1 MKPGDELDSDYFCI
15 YLKSPYI
22 NNKFIEQSIGSAQ
35 KRINLKDLKKYR
47 IVIPEIIEQI
57 KIAKILSTW
66 DKAIET
72 TEKLIENSKAQKKA
86 LMQQLLTGKKRFP
99 GFKKEFRRLHIR
111 DIADIDKESLGN
123 KTSPSFKFR
132 YISLSDVDLG
142 EISDVLR
149 GYQYKDAPSR
159 ARRVVSDGD
168 ILMSTVRPNLKAFAK
183 VGSASGDCVAST
195 GFAVLI
201 PKPEFDGDYLYHYLF
216 SSHIAGQLHALVVG
230 SSYPAINSSD
240 VKGLAVYCPNEKEQK
255 VISSVLNRNE
265 RTVHNLGMQLA
276 RLRSEKKA
284 LMQQLLTGKRRVKL
298 DKR

>member
-1 MKPGDELDSDYFCI
+1 MGTIGRTIVVPPECSGWNVNRALAVMKLGDELDSDYFCV

-22 NNKFIEQSIGSAQ
+22 NNKLIEQSIGSAQ

-57 KIAKILSTW
+57 KIAQILSTW

-86 LMQQLLTGKKRFP
+86 LIQQLLTGKKRFP

-168 ILMSTVRPNLKAFAK
+168 ILMSTVRPK
-183 VGSASGDCVAST
+183 S
-195 GFAVLI
+195 
-201 PKPEFDGDYLYHYLF
+201 
-216 SSHIAGQLHALVVG
+216 
-230 SSYPAINSSD
+230 
-240 VKGLAVYCPNEKEQK
+240 
-255 VISSVLNRNE
+255 
-265 RTVHNLGMQLA
+265 
-276 RLRSEKKA
+276 
-284 LMQQLLTGKRRVKL
+284 
-298 DKR
+298 